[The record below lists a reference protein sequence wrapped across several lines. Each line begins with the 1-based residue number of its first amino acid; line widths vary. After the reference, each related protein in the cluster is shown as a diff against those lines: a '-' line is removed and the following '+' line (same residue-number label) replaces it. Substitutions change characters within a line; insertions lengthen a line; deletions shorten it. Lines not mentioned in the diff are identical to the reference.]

1 MSNLEC
7 IGLKEIENLTATEFK
22 LKCFCVKIL
31 NINEENKMS
40 SITVSDQSGTCK
52 ISCPSKFA
60 NIIKLLIPGKSYKIF
75 GLEQDPDP
83 RHDLK
88 VVNNS
93 YFSILKENEDGS
105 MMIRITKGKN
115 IEEIEVDAIICAC
128 GMQPNCLA
136 HPMIKKVHERWPIDI
151 FGGFPVLSAQ
161 QLWAEN
167 LYVVGG
173 LASLSVGPDAGN
185 LMGISRAAEA
195 VANELNSKQW
205 IRGEE
210 SNVLTNPFEMLV
222 YDSDSS
228 SDEDEDTWNPTE
240 ILAH

>member
-22 LKCFCVKIL
+22 FKCFCVKIL

-60 NIIKLLIPGKSYKIF
+60 NIIKLLIPGKTYKIF

-93 YFSILKENEDGS
+93 YFSILKEND
-105 MMIRITKGKN
+105 TN
-115 IEEIEVDAIICAC
+115 ISNLQDQIKIQINSLIPSKYK
-128 GMQPNCLA
+128 PND
-136 HPMIKKVHERWPIDI
+136 MVHE
-151 FGGFPVLSAQ
+151 
-161 QLWAEN
+161 
-167 LYVVGG
+167 
-173 LASLSVGPDAGN
+173 
-185 LMGISRAAEA
+185 
-195 VANELNSKQW
+195 
-205 IRGEE
+205 
-210 SNVLTNPFEMLV
+210 T
-222 YDSDSS
+222 
-228 SDEDEDTWNPTE
+228 
-240 ILAH
+240 ILAKVMSVEEPRTTTQRGFLVQDCQIANKDAQVTLTLWRRYVNTLHKDDVIELSGFQLKNYPSFV

>member
-22 LKCFCVKIL
+22 FKCFCVKIL

-83 RHDLK
+83 RHNLK

-93 YFSILKENEDGS
+93 YFSILKEND
-105 MMIRITKGKN
+105 TN
-115 IEEIEVDAIICAC
+115 ISNLQDQIKIQINSLIPSKYK
-128 GMQPNCLA
+128 PND
-136 HPMIKKVHERWPIDI
+136 MVHE
-151 FGGFPVLSAQ
+151 
-161 QLWAEN
+161 
-167 LYVVGG
+167 
-173 LASLSVGPDAGN
+173 
-185 LMGISRAAEA
+185 
-195 VANELNSKQW
+195 
-205 IRGEE
+205 
-210 SNVLTNPFEMLV
+210 T
-222 YDSDSS
+222 
-228 SDEDEDTWNPTE
+228 
-240 ILAH
+240 ILAKVMSVEEPRTTTQRGFLVQDCQIANKDDQVTLTLWRRYVNTLHKDDVIELSGFQLKNYPSFV

>member
-52 ISCPSKFA
+52 ISCRSKFA

-93 YFSILKENEDGS
+93 YFSILKETD
-105 MMIRITKGKN
+105 TN
-115 IEEIEVDAIICAC
+115 ISNLQDQIKIQINSLIPPKYK
-128 GMQPNCLA
+128 PND
-136 HPMIKKVHERWPIDI
+136 MVHE
-151 FGGFPVLSAQ
+151 
-161 QLWAEN
+161 
-167 LYVVGG
+167 
-173 LASLSVGPDAGN
+173 
-185 LMGISRAAEA
+185 
-195 VANELNSKQW
+195 
-205 IRGEE
+205 
-210 SNVLTNPFEMLV
+210 T
-222 YDSDSS
+222 
-228 SDEDEDTWNPTE
+228 
-240 ILAH
+240 ILAKVMSVEEPRTTTQRGFLVQDCQIANKDAQVTLTLWRRYVNTLHKDDVIELSGFQLKNYPSFV

>member
-93 YFSILKENEDGS
+93 YFSILKEND
-105 MMIRITKGKN
+105 TN
-115 IEEIEVDAIICAC
+115 ISNLQDQIKIQINSLIPSKYK
-128 GMQPNCLA
+128 PND
-136 HPMIKKVHERWPIDI
+136 MVHE
-151 FGGFPVLSAQ
+151 
-161 QLWAEN
+161 
-167 LYVVGG
+167 
-173 LASLSVGPDAGN
+173 
-185 LMGISRAAEA
+185 
-195 VANELNSKQW
+195 
-205 IRGEE
+205 
-210 SNVLTNPFEMLV
+210 T
-222 YDSDSS
+222 
-228 SDEDEDTWNPTE
+228 
-240 ILAH
+240 ILAKVMSVEEPRTTTGRGFSVQDCQIADKDAQVTLTLWRRYVNTLHKDDVIELSGFQLKNYPSFV

>member
-22 LKCFCVKIL
+22 FKCFCVKIL

-60 NIIKLLIPGKSYKIF
+60 NIIKLLIPGKNYKIF

-93 YFSILKENEDGS
+93 YFSILKEND
-105 MMIRITKGKN
+105 TN
-115 IEEIEVDAIICAC
+115 ISNLQDQIKIQINSLIPSKYK
-128 GMQPNCLA
+128 PND
-136 HPMIKKVHERWPIDI
+136 MVHE
-151 FGGFPVLSAQ
+151 
-161 QLWAEN
+161 
-167 LYVVGG
+167 
-173 LASLSVGPDAGN
+173 
-185 LMGISRAAEA
+185 
-195 VANELNSKQW
+195 
-205 IRGEE
+205 
-210 SNVLTNPFEMLV
+210 T
-222 YDSDSS
+222 
-228 SDEDEDTWNPTE
+228 
-240 ILAH
+240 ILAKVMSVEEPRTTTQRGFLVQDCQIANKDDQVTLTLWRRYVNTLHKDDVIELSGFQLKNYPSFV

>member
-22 LKCFCVKIL
+22 FKCFCVKIL

-93 YFSILKENEDGS
+93 YFSILKEND
-105 MMIRITKGKN
+105 TN
-115 IEEIEVDAIICAC
+115 ISNLQDQIKIQINSLIPSKYK
-128 GMQPNCLA
+128 PND
-136 HPMIKKVHERWPIDI
+136 MVHE
-151 FGGFPVLSAQ
+151 
-161 QLWAEN
+161 
-167 LYVVGG
+167 
-173 LASLSVGPDAGN
+173 
-185 LMGISRAAEA
+185 
-195 VANELNSKQW
+195 
-205 IRGEE
+205 
-210 SNVLTNPFEMLV
+210 T
-222 YDSDSS
+222 
-228 SDEDEDTWNPTE
+228 
-240 ILAH
+240 ILAKVMSVEEPRTTTQRGFLVQDCQIANKDAQVTLTLWRRYVNTLHKDDVIELSGFQLKNYPSFV

>member
-22 LKCFCVKIL
+22 FKCFCVKIL

-93 YFSILKENEDGS
+93 YFSILKEND
-105 MMIRITKGKN
+105 TN
-115 IEEIEVDAIICAC
+115 ISNLQDQIKIQINSLIPSKYK
-128 GMQPNCLA
+128 PND
-136 HPMIKKVHERWPIDI
+136 MVHE
-151 FGGFPVLSAQ
+151 
-161 QLWAEN
+161 
-167 LYVVGG
+167 
-173 LASLSVGPDAGN
+173 
-185 LMGISRAAEA
+185 
-195 VANELNSKQW
+195 
-205 IRGEE
+205 
-210 SNVLTNPFEMLV
+210 T
-222 YDSDSS
+222 
-228 SDEDEDTWNPTE
+228 
-240 ILAH
+240 ILAKVMSVEEPRTTTQRGFLVQDCQIANKDDQVTLTLWRGYVNTLHKDDVIELSGFQLKNYPSFV

>member
-22 LKCFCVKIL
+22 FKCFCVKIL

-93 YFSILKENEDGS
+93 YFSILKEND
-105 MMIRITKGKN
+105 TN
-115 IEEIEVDAIICAC
+115 ISNLQDQIKIQINSLIPSKYK
-128 GMQPNCLA
+128 PND
-136 HPMIKKVHERWPIDI
+136 MVHE
-151 FGGFPVLSAQ
+151 
-161 QLWAEN
+161 
-167 LYVVGG
+167 
-173 LASLSVGPDAGN
+173 
-185 LMGISRAAEA
+185 
-195 VANELNSKQW
+195 
-205 IRGEE
+205 
-210 SNVLTNPFEMLV
+210 T
-222 YDSDSS
+222 
-228 SDEDEDTWNPTE
+228 
-240 ILAH
+240 ILAKVMSVEEPRTTTGRGFSVQDCQIADKDAQVTLTLWRRYVNTLHKDDVIELSGFQLKNYPSFV